1 MNEPFR
7 KDLSNVSWEQ
17 VYARQA
23 LRAELVP
30 GWLAALRLR
39 AGDRVLEIG
48 AGPGYVSFAL
58 AERVGRSG
66 LVYAVDRSAEALAYL
81 QRLQA
86 ERGVTQIRPIVADA
100 ATLGDTVD
108 EGAGLEPSSALVT
121 MVLHH
126 TDDPA
131 AILGSV
137 ARLLPGGALVVIGE
151 FDPEGPCE
159 IGPPRASR
167 LKRDT
172 VQGWCNEARL
182 SALRVEQ
189 QTPEHY
195 MVTAVRRP

>member
-7 KDLSNVSWEQ
+7 KDLINVSWEQ
-17 VYARQA
+17 VYERQA

-30 GWLAALRLR
+30 GWVAALRLR
-39 AGDRVLEIG
+39 AGDHVLEIG

-58 AERVGRSG
+58 AERVGPKG

-81 QRLQA
+81 EHLQKD
-86 ERGVTQIRPIVADA
+86 RGVAQIRPIVADA
-100 ATLGDTVD
+100 ATLD
-108 EGAGLEPSSALVT
+108 GADLDPSSALVT

-131 AILGSV
+131 AILGTV
-137 ARLLPGGALVVIGE
+137 ARLLPGGALAVIGE
-151 FDPEGPCE
+151 FDPEGPCDV
-159 IGPPRASR
+159 GPPRASR

-172 VQGWCNEARL
+172 VQAWCDEARL
-182 SALRVEQ
+182 SVLRVEQ

-195 MVTAVRRP
+195 MMTAVRRP

>member
-1 MNEPFR
+1 MADEPFR

-30 GWLAALRLR
+30 GWMAALRLR

-48 AGPGYVSFAL
+48 AGPGFVSFEL
-58 AERVGRSG
+58 AAQVGRAG

-81 QRLQA
+81 GRLQT

-100 ATLGDTVD
+100 AKLD

-131 AILGSV
+131 AILDAV

-159 IGPPRASR
+159 VGPPRESR

-172 VQGWCNEARL
+172 VQGWCGDARL
-182 SALRVEQ
+182 SVLRVDQ

-195 MVTAVRRP
+195 MLTAVRRP

>member
-66 LVYAVDRSAEALAYL
+66 LVYAVDRSAEALACL

-159 IGPPRASR
+159 VGPPRASR

>member
-1 MNEPFR
+1 MTDQAFR

-30 GWLAALRLR
+30 GWLDALRLK

-58 AERVGRSG
+58 AERVGPQG
-66 LVYAVDRSAEALAYL
+66 LVYALDRSAAALEYL
-81 QRLQA
+81 ERLKA
-86 ERGVTQIRPIVADA
+86 ERGIAHIRTIAADA
-100 ATLGDTVD
+100 ATWD
-108 EGAGLEPSSALVT
+108 GAGCPADSALVT

-131 AILGSV
+131 GILANV
-137 ARLLPGGALVVIGE
+137 ARLVPLRAPVVIGE
-151 FDPEGPCE
+151 FDPQGPCE
-159 IGPPRASR
+159 VGPPRQSR
-167 LKRDT
+167 LSVEKLLT
-172 VQGWCNEARL
+172 WCASAGLVVQRSLN
-182 SALRVEQ
+182 

-195 MVTAVRRP
+195 LVVTERRA